1 VDVLVGADG
10 RSRCGWCGDDALYV
24 RYHDLE
30 WGVPVHDD
38 WLLFEFLTLEG
49 AQAGLSWYT
58 VLQRRDGYRK
68 AFSHFDPNVV
78 AQYSDKTIAAILS
91 DPSVIRNRQKI
102 ASTVNNARM
111 VIEQQRE
118 HGSFD
123 RYLWSLGT
131 QEGDE
136 NIVAKAM
143 SKQLARDGFKFVG
156 PTICV
161 SLMQA
166 TGMVNDHGKNCFRF
180 REIEKLR
187 RPTSTRRP

>member
-38 WLLFEFLTLEG
+38 SLLFEFLTLEG

-78 AQYSDKTIAAILS
+78 ARYGDKKIAAILS

-166 TGMVNDHGKNCFRF
+166 TGMVNDHDKNCFRF